1 MKNIVILGSTGS
13 IGINTLKVIK
23 AFPDR
28 FKVIGLSANEN
39 VDLLM
44 EQIKYFKPQTVA
56 VMNPEKAKIL
66 KSKISNK
73 HLKIYNNLDGL
84 IKLATLPQ
92 ANLIVVALV
101 GSVGLLP
108 TLEAIKNN
116 KDIALANK
124 ETLVMAGKIIMSEAK
139 KHKVN
144 IIPIDS
150 EHSAILQCLK
160 TEKLDKVK
168 KIILTASGGPFYKK
182 SMKNLKKVTLNA
194 TLKHPT
200 WNMGKKITIDS
211 ATLMNKGFEVIE
223 AHYLFGLPME
233 KIEVIIHPE
242 SIVHSMVEYVDGSI
256 LAQLSKTDMK
266 IPIQYALTYPERLN
280 SNLDKYF
287 NLADIK
293 NLTFIKPDFK
303 KFLCLEYSYT
313 AGNIGGTMPAVLNA
327 ANEIAVRAFLHKK
340 IKFLDIPRIIKKVMD
355 KHKFVVNPSLDK
367 IIEADKWAR
376 SEAGKLEEKCT
387 V

>member
-376 SEAGKLEEKCT
+376 IEADKDIVL
-387 V
+387 